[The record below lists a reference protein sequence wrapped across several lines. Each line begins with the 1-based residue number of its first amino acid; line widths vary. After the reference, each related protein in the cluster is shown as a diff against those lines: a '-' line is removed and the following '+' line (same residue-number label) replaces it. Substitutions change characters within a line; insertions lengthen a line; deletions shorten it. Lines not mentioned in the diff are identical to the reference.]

1 MESSIKMTGK
11 LLLLNACFAPF
22 FESNS
27 PFFSNICFFM
37 VSDYPLEGPIKDSK
51 GLTTSEALKRLHD
64 DIKEVLDHEKM
75 KGNFWKLVSKQNKI
89 L

>member
-1 MESSIKMTGK
+1 
-11 LLLLNACFAPF
+11 
-22 FESNS
+22 
-27 PFFSNICFFM
+27 M